1 MAILG
6 RIDGDGAELAFGAT
20 GEIGEGS
27 SGVVEE
33 EGGEVGGFEEEPGLF
48 RHSAF
53 VASFAGCWFW
63 GTRVFWGAGLGHLV
77 GRGSCARV
85 WGAVLHQSFEAR
97 SVAPRFSDF
106 SVEGGLEGFTE
117 VRVGIGCKWLRGL
130 ARNIFAAFVNE
141 DLGGG
146 GEEVGWLARGANWLA
161 AGGSRLSG
169 LSCVV
174 GICGGQTSGVAKL
187 GGAVLVSMVRVSKVE
202 CGVGERSQADL
213 NGTDPR
219 DADPCRVET
228 ALQFSTDG
236 RANSVVN

>member
-141 DLGGG
+141 DLGGVG
-146 GEEVGWLARGANWLA
+146 RKSDGWRAERIGWLRVGRGSQ
-161 AGGSRLSG
+161 GSR
-169 LSCVV
+169 
-174 GICGGQTSGVAKL
+174 
-187 GGAVLVSMVRVSKVE
+187 VSLE
-202 CGVGERSQADL
+202 
-213 NGTDPR
+213 
-219 DADPCRVET
+219 
-228 ALQFSTDG
+228 
-236 RANSVVN
+236 SVVDRPPGWPSWAGPCSFRWFGCLRSSVGSGRGHKPT